1 MVSRPVT
8 KNARPGPSGAARCPC
23 RDGVRAALGYHDT
36 IMAPTG
42 SLEASV
48 LRIVA
53 LHEGREG
60 ALLPVLHDVQAAF
73 GCIPHDAV
81 PLIARGLNLS
91 RAEVHGVVTFYHDFR
106 SEPAGQRHVKI
117 CRGEACQSMGADAMA
132 QRVLGHFGID
142 WNGTTEGGSVTVS
155 PVFCLGLCSVA
166 PAVQLGDA
174 LHARVSAEALIKL
187 VETEA

>member
-1 MVSRPVT
+1 M
-8 KNARPGPSGAARCPC
+8 PC
-23 RDGVRAALGYHDT
+23 RDGVRAALGYHPS

-60 ALLPVLHDVQAAF
+60 SLLPVLHDVQAAF

-81 PLIARGLNLS
+81 PVIARGLNLS

-106 SEPAGQRHVKI
+106 ENPAGTRHVKI
-117 CRGEACQSMGADAMA
+117 CRGEACQAMGSEALSA
-132 QRVLGHFGID
+132 RVLGHFKVD
-142 WNGTTEGGSVTVS
+142 WNGTTGDGHVTVS

-166 PAVQLGDA
+166 PAVQMGETV
-174 LHARVSAEALIKL
+174 HARMSAEAVIRLAEGK
-187 VETEA
+187 A

>member
-1 MVSRPVT
+1 MT
-8 KNARPGPSGAARCPC
+8 
-23 RDGVRAALGYHDT
+23 LGYHGVMT
-36 IMAPTG
+36 PTG
-42 SLEASV
+42 SLETRV
-48 LRIVA
+48 LAILARHA
-53 LHEGREG
+53 GREG

-73 GCIPHDAV
+73 GCVPGEAV
-81 PLIARGLNLS
+81 PVIAKGLNLS

-106 SEPAGQRHVKI
+106 PEPAGQRHVKI
-117 CRGEACQSMGADAMA
+117 CRGEACQAMGADAMA

-174 LHARVSAEALIKL
+174 LHARVSAEAVIRLA
-187 VETEA
+187 ETKA